1 MLSTIVL
8 SLVLFAAVPGRPQNA
23 SGTAPPAPSTA
34 ALTAELAGAWAGTVS
49 HDGESTPV
57 GLELEPGA
65 DGKVL
70 VKLSNPVVHLR
81 HVPIARA
88 PIVMEGT
95 SVRVGPFSFTY
106 DRAARTLAGI
116 VPEGLAPVYALPVTL
131 QHVDHLD
138 LPERAPPV
146 APLVA
151 PVWTF
156 GAGSPLWPGPALLG
170 GLLVVGGD
178 DGRLHAL
185 DPATGKPRWSFQAG
199 GAIRTRAAGDKGTLY
214 VQADDGVLYALDGA
228 SGQERWRAKV
238 ADKPATRLPP
248 SDPASRYDRFG
259 SDVVVDGGR
268 LFLGTHE
275 GRVLCLQAG
284 TGKEAWH
291 YASGDSVLAAPAV
304 DASRVYF
311 GSYDG
316 AVYALDKATGT
327 LVWKHPTGKPVVS
340 TPALAADR
348 VIVGSRSYDLLG
360 LEAKTGHVA
369 WTRYIWFSWVDSS
382 AVVRDG
388 VAYVGSSDA
397 AAVYAFDARTGRPVW
412 KTDVWGWAWGQPAVT
427 ERRVYMGTSA
437 LAGYPVPHS
446 ASLMA
451 MDRKSGRL
459 DWRFVLPAAKDAA
472 YGFAGSAAVGGG
484 RVFVSGLD
492 GRVYAFA
499 E

>member
-1 MLSTIVL
+1 MLSAIAL
-8 SLVLFAAVPGRPQNA
+8 SLFLFASVPVRPH
-23 SGTAPPAPSTA
+23 TARRSATIPPASAPA
-34 ALTAELAGAWAGTVS
+34 AELAGAWAGTVS
-49 HDGESTPV
+49 HEGESTPV
-57 GLELEPGA
+57 GLELEPGP

-81 HVPIARA
+81 HVPIARV
-88 PIVMEGT
+88 PIVIEGT
-95 SVRVGPFSFTY
+95 SVRFGPFAFTY
-106 DRAARTLAGI
+106 DREARTLTGI
-116 VPEGLAPVYALPVTL
+116 VPEGLAPLYVLPLTL

-138 LPERAPPV
+138 LPERPRPA

-156 GAGSPLWPGPALLG
+156 DAGAPLWPGPALVG
-170 GLLVVGGD
+170 GSVVAGGD

-185 DPATGKPRWSFQAG
+185 DPATGQPRWTFQAG
-199 GAIRTRAAGDKGTLY
+199 GPIRTRAAGDKGAVYL
-214 VQADDGVLYALDGA
+214 QADDGVLYALDGA
-228 SGQERWRAKV
+228 SGQERWRARV
-238 ADKPATRLPP
+238 VEKPITRLPP
-248 SDPASRYDRFG
+248 SEPTSRYDHFG
-259 SDVVVDGGR
+259 SDVVVDGPR
-268 LFLGTHE
+268 LFLGTHD
-275 GRVLCLQAG
+275 GRVLCLEAA

-291 YASGDSVLAAPAV
+291 FASGDSVLAAPAV
-304 DASRVYF
+304 DADRVYF

-316 AVYALDKATGT
+316 AVYALDKATGA
-327 LVWKHPTGKPVVS
+327 LVWKHATGKPVVS
-340 TPALAADR
+340 TPAVADDR

-360 LEAKTGHVA
+360 LEAKTGRVA
-369 WTRYIWFSWVDSS
+369 WTRYIWFSWVDSA

-437 LAGYPVPHS
+437 LAGYPVPHEAALS
-446 ASLMA
+446 AI
-451 MDRKSGRL
+451 DRKSGRL
-459 DWRFVLPAAKDAA
+459 DWRFTLPAAKDAA
-472 YGFAGSAAVGGG
+472 YGFPGSAAVGGG